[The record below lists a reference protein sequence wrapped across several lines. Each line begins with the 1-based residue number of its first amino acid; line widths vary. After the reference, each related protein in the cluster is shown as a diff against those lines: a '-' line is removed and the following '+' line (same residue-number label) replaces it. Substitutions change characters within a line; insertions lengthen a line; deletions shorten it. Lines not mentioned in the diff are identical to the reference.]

1 MIIFGDYGKSRRT
14 KERAASVRFV
24 EEESYSGIIRQ
35 ERDRVR
41 GRNAGVNRENFGAIL
56 EHAQKRADRRSGN
69 VLAKSEQEKVK
80 RRKVVSDYLNG
91 NFVLSNNI
99 EIIDNT

>member
-1 MIIFGDYGKSRRT
+1 LIIFEDYGKSRRT

-24 EEESYSGIIRQ
+24 EEQSYSGIIRQ
-35 ERDRVR
+35 ARDRVR
-41 GRNAGVNRENFGAIL
+41 RRDAAGNRENFAAIL

-80 RRKVVSDYLNG
+80 RRKVVSHYLNA
-91 NFVLSNNI
+91 NLVLSNNI
-99 EIIDNT
+99 EIFDYT